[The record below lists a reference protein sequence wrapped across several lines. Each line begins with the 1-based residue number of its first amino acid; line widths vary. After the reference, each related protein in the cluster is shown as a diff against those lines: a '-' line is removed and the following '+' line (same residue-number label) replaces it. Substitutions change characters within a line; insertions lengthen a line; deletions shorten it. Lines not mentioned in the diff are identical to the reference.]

1 MNKIG
6 NFFKSILP
14 CLILILLQVI
24 VIIPMEII
32 YTLQNISGGGFDVN
46 EVIALIMNSTSDASF
61 NQMTNLV
68 YGCLAV
74 LIFGIWYSRIFVR
87 PFRGRRS
94 PNHPRGF
101 SFHTIV
107 AVFFLGI
114 GLQYV
119 TTLVVSVTAALRPDW
134 LATYNSL
141 MRSAGYDDVTLLLAL
156 YSVVLAPLAEELVFR
171 GLIFRYARHA
181 LPFWLANIWQ
191 ALLFG
196 LIHGNFIQG
205 IYAFVLGLILGFI
218 CHRGR
223 GIKYSIPV
231 HIVFNIAGVWY
242 SDLIELTTALN
253 YNVAIGAGLA
263 LTAFALWLFYTD
275 FTPAERTRGE

>member
-32 YTLQNISGGGFDVN
+32 YTLQNISSGGFDVN
-46 EVIALIMNSTSDASF
+46 EVIALIMNSTSDTSF
-61 NQMTNLV
+61 NQMTNLI

-74 LIFGIWYSRIFVR
+74 LIFGLWYSKVFVL

-119 TTLVVSVTAALRPDW
+119 TTLVVNVTAALRPDW

-141 MRSAGYDDVTLLLAL
+141 MRSTGYNDVTLLLAL

-242 SDLIELTTALN
+242 SDLIKLTTALN